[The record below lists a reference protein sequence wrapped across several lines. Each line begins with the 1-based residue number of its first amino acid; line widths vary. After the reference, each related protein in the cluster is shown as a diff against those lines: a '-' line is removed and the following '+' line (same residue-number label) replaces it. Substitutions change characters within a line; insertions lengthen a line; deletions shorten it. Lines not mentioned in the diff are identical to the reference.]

1 MPNRNP
7 ASRWRGPDRNGGPMR
22 IPFVRSGRDYAVEP
36 LRAADS
42 AALARIHREDFV
54 PPWDENDFE
63 TMLGDD
69 IMFGYKAVEIGKARS
84 GAAGFVL
91 ARNISGEAEI
101 ITIAVARAHRRRGLG
116 RLLMDAVLRELHGVR
131 AGALFLEVDEGNF
144 AAVAL
149 YRKLGFREVGK
160 RSAYYRSAAGMP
172 TDALVMRRDLR

>member
-1 MPNRNP
+1 
-7 ASRWRGPDRNGGPMR
+7 MR

-116 RLLMDAVLRELHGVR
+116 RLLMDAVLRELHGAR

>member
-1 MPNRNP
+1 
-7 ASRWRGPDRNGGPMR
+7 MR

-101 ITIAVARAHRRRGLG
+101 ITIAVARAHRRQGLG
-116 RLLMDAVLRELHGVR
+116 RLLMDAVLRELHGAR

-160 RSAYYRSAAGMP
+160 RSAYYRSSAGMP

>member
-1 MPNRNP
+1 
-7 ASRWRGPDRNGGPMR
+7 MR

-63 TMLGDD
+63 TMLGED
-69 IMFGYKAVEIGKARS
+69 IMFGYKTIAIGKARS

-116 RLLMDAVLRELHGVR
+116 RLLMDAVLRELHGAR

>member
-1 MPNRNP
+1 
-7 ASRWRGPDRNGGPMR
+7 
-22 IPFVRSGRDYAVEP
+22 
-36 LRAADS
+36 
-42 AALARIHREDFV
+42 V

>member
-1 MPNRNP
+1 
-7 ASRWRGPDRNGGPMR
+7 MR

-36 LRAADS
+36 LRVEDS
-42 AALARIHREDFV
+42 AALARIHREDFA
-54 PPWDENDFE
+54 PPWEEGDFQA
-63 TMLGDD
+63 MLGED